1 MGTRHR
7 KSRKRRGSRTCG
19 WGQIGQHR
27 KSGSR
32 GGHGHAGMHKH
43 KWTWVLKYD
52 PDYFGKH
59 GFYRPNRRE
68 VKSMNLIQLS
78 TLVENL
84 ERRGELKIDRRR
96 GGEKEHHILRS
107 EHSDILHCL
116 FGRVEP
122 IIWQARCC
130 GDVTRRHDA
139 PLRRQQAKLSY
150 VVCLMLIRYKLPDK
164 QAVPG
169 QPGAGLPEKLILGK
183 NIIMSPST
191 IQNP

>member
-68 VKSMNLIQLS
+68 IKAMNLTQLS

-84 ERRGELKIDRRR
+84 EREGELKLMNGMPVIDLSALGVGKLV
-96 GGEKEHHILRS
+96 GG
-107 EHSDILHCL
+107 
-116 FGRVEP
+116 GRVDKRLMVVVDSWTERAERA
-122 IIWQARCC
+122 IREA
-130 GDVTRRHDA
+130 GG
-139 PLRRQQAKLSY
+139 KL
-150 VVCLMLIRYKLPDK
+150 VKPREIEGV
-164 QAVPG
+164 A
-169 QPGAGLPEKLILGK
+169 A
-183 NIIMSPST
+183 
-191 IQNP
+191 